1 MSFLRANQDRTSGI
15 DSVLTKTKKQAAKKE
30 KATKKGGP
38 DNELEVH
45 EFGAALIRCAHAKYR
60 GLPSIADRYQKLM
73 EDNIK
78 ANAIFNIEDELTKA
92 MDTLEIQ
99 QIFDKQESKLQRVFN
114 KWCAADKTAFTEAET
129 NTMNLDEWSMFLGK
143 AGICLLGPD
152 LTERAARSIFVQ
164 VNLDDELFEQ
174 SDSDNDASELV
185 YDEFIEC
192 LLRVAIH
199 IDRMVNK
206 KKSIANLETLEGV
219 DVVLDA
225 FLTNELIPRALK
237 KK

>member
-1 MSFLRANQDRTSGI
+1 MYSTIESVAREPGPNVRHRLRSDKNQKAGGEEGEGNQEGRPRQRARGARVRRRADPLRAR
-15 DSVLTKTKKQAAKKE
+15 
-30 KATKKGGP
+30 
-38 DNELEVH
+38 
-45 EFGAALIRCAHAKYR
+45 
-60 GLPSIADRYQKLM
+60 
-73 EDNIK
+73 
-78 ANAIFNIEDELTKA
+78 IFNIEDELTKA
-92 MDTLEIQ
+92 MDTLEVQ

-114 KWCAADKTAFTEAET
+114 KWCAADKTAFTEAEN